1 MRTVF
6 FVTNGLLLGAN
17 TTIGWMFFNQSAAVL
32 GNVIG
37 GAIFMG
43 TSEHLMNHWQ
53 SRLPWEMGHAPGTL
67 AAGDVESTR
76 KAKEDR
82 PIGEKQQMKDLVR
95 VRSRNVSLPRRR
107 ASMPPVAHTATFPA

>member
-1 MRTVF
+1 MF
-6 FVTNGLLLGAN
+6 FVTNGLLLGAD
-17 TTIGWMFFNQSAAVL
+17 TTVGWMFFNQSAAVL

-53 SRLPWEMGHAPGTL
+53 SPLPWELGHAPGTL

-76 KAKEDR
+76 KAKEGRTVD
-82 PIGEKQQMKDLVR
+82 EKQQMKDLVR
-95 VRSRNVSLPRRR
+95 VRSRNISPSRRR
-107 ASMPPVAHTATFPA
+107 TSTLPVAHATTFHG

>member
-1 MRTVF
+1 MF
-6 FVTNGLLLGAN
+6 FVSNGLLLGAD

-32 GNVIG
+32 GNAIG

-53 SRLPWEMGHAPGTL
+53 SPLPWELGHAPGTL

-82 PIGEKQQMKDLVR
+82 PIEEKQQMKDLVR
-95 VRSRNVSLPRRR
+95 VRSRGVSLSQRRP
-107 ASMPPVAHTATFPA
+107 SMPPVAHAATFTA

>member
-1 MRTVF
+1 
-6 FVTNGLLLGAN
+6 
-17 TTIGWMFFNQSAAVL
+17 MFFNQSAAVL
-32 GNVIG
+32 GNAIG

-43 TSEHLMNHWQ
+43 TSEYLMNHWE

-82 PIGEKQQMKDLVR
+82 PIEEKQQMKDLVR
-95 VRSRNVSLPRRR
+95 VRSRTSPLSRRR
-107 ASMPPVAHTATFPA
+107 ASISPVTHAATFA

>member
-1 MRTVF
+1 MF
-6 FVTNGLLLGAN
+6 FVTNGLLLGAD
-17 TTIGWMFFNQSAAVL
+17 TTIGWMFFNQSATVL
-32 GNVIG
+32 GNAIG

-53 SRLPWEMGHAPGTL
+53 SPLPWELGHAPGTL

-82 PIGEKQQMKDLVR
+82 TIEEKQQMKDLVR
-95 VRSRNVSLPRRR
+95 VRSPNVSFSRRR
-107 ASMPPVAHTATFPA
+107 ASLLPVAHAATVSG